1 MAAPAV
7 HRSHS
12 SPDLF
17 LDSTPLTKS
26 SPSLNSPIDLHG
38 AAAGASPSSAQS
50 SGTTNDFPSFNFGFD
65 LPTNTLELTLP
76 KVEVTNEDPPKP
88 PMPQLPLEPMAVPQ
102 RPLSKSRSKS
112 LVGRPKSWLPSRSAT
127 TDAGQKEKSAVLRK
141 EKKAETDK
149 NELAVLK
156 GEATPERPEY
166 NTRYRSRSFKSSSFA
181 DYAKKS
187 WGSRSPSPKRDI
199 ETERQEALRGLEG
212 GQKTDVSKKEP
223 SMLSPRKLTR
233 RKNTADSVGDKE
245 KVVAVESPPNGKSGT
260 SRALNRASTYL
271 GKMKQP
277 KQTTTQATV
286 KAGATLTVPSPA
298 PLPKSETLSPVAST
312 KPAPEKV
319 DHRLSSQTITSSH
332 SDTNTGGTDSTGV
345 TEPSQCSETL
355 ASPKS
360 QPQRDP
366 IWGTF
371 RRMDSEYAIFL
382 TKTTTSQRI
391 LIARNTLIPF
401 FRNHGAQTSAD
412 DNALSFEN
420 VDRRTTILHKWW
432 NGLLELLEGTG
443 PKKDNGL
450 PATTFASIQ
459 AKDSPH
465 GLQPVS
471 GVDRPGLLELITN
484 IMMRPEWRMC
494 TPAFQPLKQ
503 RSLQDVNRGRT
514 KARESTD
521 FIAESAEHNV
531 RTMFVNNL
539 LAQMGIV
546 VEKMSS
552 RHAPASL
559 VTFCGKACAYAFFF
573 VPGIAEVLVRLWGLT
588 PDLLRRVA
596 DDFGLPRRSKGDS
609 EDIVSMFPPTLS
621 RLGWSSVK
629 MMTDNLRLTTK
640 LSLIAA
646 KIHWH
651 GPWVSRWRGADSDLF
666 FIFTKYYYILMEDF
680 IPADLALASKVKAP
694 GFALIHA
701 QLLSVLDS
709 TIHHRQAA
717 LENMMGPQILD
728 ATNGV
733 DAMAAA
739 LAQLPPNNLLR
750 GMDENRLIVLLKDML
765 AKGSVGGL
773 TATARD
779 TFATSFMLIMK
790 AATRK
795 TPAFKQAPTL
805 VLIDFFS
812 EVLLVL
818 DTYTGYTNPERK
830 SRPVTDHVD
839 WKFWLDVF
847 HKVLFESNSTMSEIR
862 ILSLLYA
869 AWDIL
874 TSDTARKEKL
884 CIDWLLS
891 EPVFDKFFNNY
902 TPMVR
907 AYFMRLLCWRVCRDQ
922 GNPQELDMR
931 IFSLVS
937 ERLKQTWSHYL
948 WMKQAADAAG
958 KLPPSTAPCHPQP
971 GKRFMIIRTE
981 QPAPQT
987 GLLQTGFDSINST
1000 FGSYET
1006 STVSPASTEKRD
1018 NDTTTSQTEPATKKR
1033 WSMFGKLMNFS
1044 SSTAAGSSGP
1054 DGTKRNNTTKDDLAE
1069 ARRATAAERS
1079 GPSPPSKAS
1088 HSSTESD
1095 ASSTGSV
1102 PVYEA
1107 TQFVF
1112 KFTLGSLPWNPNA
1125 DMTDAAS
1132 TMLSTLPR
1140 ERPLCRP
1147 RLPAPAQAR
1156 VSARN
1161 ASTGSGAGQ
1170 LSSPSADMPLAE
1182 RIYSGTSERGLVSG
1196 ARNAAA
1202 LEEAETD
1209 SDQETPTGKEPQSPE
1224 SAFKL
1229 PQITRV
1235 ASVEWKPDASLTT
1248 SLSSDSTTRLEVLPG
1263 RGREADRQVVLPVQP
1278 VGAFRARATYSGRAL
1293 AEWGIVVHEC
1303 NSFIDRRRDEGVSGL
1318 RDVEVPSLGVENLRR
1333 MG

>member
-26 SPSLNSPIDLHG
+26 SPSLSPSIDLNG
-38 AAAGASPSSAQS
+38 AGPVASTSGAENPGIA
-50 SGTTNDFPSFNFGFD
+50 NDFPSFNFGFD
-65 LPTNTLELTLP
+65 LPTNTLELKLP
-76 KVEVTNEDPPKP
+76 KVEVTNEDPAIPPK
-88 PMPQLPLEPMAVPQ
+88 PQLPPEPMANPQ

-112 LVGRPKSWLPSRSAT
+112 LVGRPKSWLPSRSAA
-127 TDAGQKEKSAVLRK
+127 TDSGQKDKAAVLKK
-141 EKKAETDK
+141 EKKTETDK
-149 NELAVLK
+149 NELTVSEGDA
-156 GEATPERPEY
+156 APERPEY

-199 ETERQEALRGLEG
+199 EAERLEALKGLEG
-212 GQKTDVSKKEP
+212 GQKADVAKKEP

-245 KVVAVESPPNGKSGT
+245 KTVPAESPPNGKSGT

-277 KQTTTQATV
+277 KSTTQGTV
-286 KAGATLTVPSPA
+286 KAGATLTVPTPA
-298 PLPKSETLSPVAST
+298 PLPKSETVSPTAST
-312 KPAPEKV
+312 KPVSDKV
-319 DHRLSSQTITSSH
+319 DHRLSSQTNASSH
-332 SDTNTGGTDSTGV
+332 SDTNTGGTVSTGV
-345 TEPSQCSETL
+345 TEPSQCSETV
-355 ASPKS
+355 APPKP

-366 IWGTF
+366 LWGTF
-371 RRMDSEYAIFL
+371 RRLDSEYAIFL

-401 FRNHGAQTSAD
+401 FRNSGAPPSAD
-412 DNALSFEN
+412 DSALSFEN

-443 PKKDNGL
+443 PKKDTGL

-459 AKDSPH
+459 AKDAPH

-484 IMMRPEWRMC
+484 IMMRPEWRLC
-494 TPAFQPLKQ
+494 TPCFQPLKQ
-503 RSLQDVNRGRT
+503 RNSQEVNRGRT
-514 KARESTD
+514 KARDSTD

-539 LAQMGIV
+539 LAQVGIV
-546 VEKMSS
+546 VEKMSG

-609 EDIVSMFPPTLS
+609 EDIVSMFPPTMS
-621 RLGWSSVK
+621 RLGWTSVK

-640 LSLIAA
+640 LSLVAA

-666 FIFTKYYYILMEDF
+666 FIFTKYYYILMEEF
-680 IPADLALASKVKAP
+680 IPTDMALASRARAP

-717 LENMMGPQILD
+717 FENMMGPQIMD
-728 ATNGV
+728 PSNGV

-773 TATARD
+773 TETARD
-779 TFATSFMLIMK
+779 TFATSFMLTLK

-818 DTYTGYTNPERK
+818 DTYTGYTDSERK
-830 SRPVTDHVD
+830 SQKMTDHVD

-847 HKVLFESNSTMSEIR
+847 HIILFESNSTMSEIR
-862 ILSLLYA
+862 ILSLLFS
-869 AWDIL
+869 AWDII
-874 TSDTARKEKL
+874 TADAARKEKF

-922 GNPQELDMR
+922 GSPSELDM
-931 IFSLVS
+931 
-937 ERLKQTWSHYL
+937 
-948 WMKQAADAAG
+948 
-958 KLPPSTAPCHPQP
+958 
-971 GKRFMIIRTE
+971 
-981 QPAPQT
+981 
-987 GLLQTGFDSINST
+987 
-1000 FGSYET
+1000 
-1006 STVSPASTEKRD
+1006 
-1018 NDTTTSQTEPATKKR
+1018 
-1033 WSMFGKLMNFS
+1033 
-1044 SSTAAGSSGP
+1044 
-1054 DGTKRNNTTKDDLAE
+1054 
-1069 ARRATAAERS
+1069 
-1079 GPSPPSKAS
+1079 
-1088 HSSTESD
+1088 
-1095 ASSTGSV
+1095 
-1102 PVYEA
+1102 
-1107 TQFVF
+1107 
-1112 KFTLGSLPWNPNA
+1112 
-1125 DMTDAAS
+1125 
-1132 TMLSTLPR
+1132 
-1140 ERPLCRP
+1140 
-1147 RLPAPAQAR
+1147 
-1156 VSARN
+1156 
-1161 ASTGSGAGQ
+1161 
-1170 LSSPSADMPLAE
+1170 
-1182 RIYSGTSERGLVSG
+1182 
-1196 ARNAAA
+1196 
-1202 LEEAETD
+1202 
-1209 SDQETPTGKEPQSPE
+1209 
-1224 SAFKL
+1224 
-1229 PQITRV
+1229 
-1235 ASVEWKPDASLTT
+1235 
-1248 SLSSDSTTRLEVLPG
+1248 
-1263 RGREADRQVVLPVQP
+1263 
-1278 VGAFRARATYSGRAL
+1278 
-1293 AEWGIVVHEC
+1293 
-1303 NSFIDRRRDEGVSGL
+1303 
-1318 RDVEVPSLGVENLRR
+1318 
-1333 MG
+1333 